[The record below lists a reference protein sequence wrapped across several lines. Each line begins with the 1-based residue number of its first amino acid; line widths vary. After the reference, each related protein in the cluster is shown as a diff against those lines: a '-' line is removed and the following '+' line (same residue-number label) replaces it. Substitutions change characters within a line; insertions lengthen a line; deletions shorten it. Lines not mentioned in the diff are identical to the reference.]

1 MEGRFKVWQYVT
13 NSGFSVNICILGT
26 ALVLEDDDGASP
38 TTEVVVVVRHRIIRN
53 GSLTGGNTLDV
64 VEVNTV

>member
-1 MEGRFKVWQYVT
+1 M
-13 NSGFSVNICILGT
+13 
-26 ALVLEDDDGASP
+26 LEDDNGASS
-38 TTEVVVVVRHRIIRN
+38 TTEVVVVVVVVVVRHRIIRN